1 MLLLIGRN
9 CDGADS
15 YRTLEQA
22 LFSFPRK
29 ISYFRINWTFRVLFF
44 FFFVYSATP
53 LLRVLFELRWP
64 ILNNFRNVF
73 INTKATE
80 VFRFERSSFV
90 LFNISCARI
99 NSMVYS
105 ILTKSDMTSEFCHNR
120 IHYRIYYIL
129 LLSEVSKSIIFF
141 PGNTNSPISR
151 DEKYNYTKG
160 LWIVM
165 NLIFKYR
172 YKYFIIFNFCFESDV
187 IQNIWFSENAF
198 LIVLNIYDDHI

>member
-1 MLLLIGRN
+1 MVQIRIEPSN
-9 CDGADS
+9 RRYFRFRAK
-15 YRTLEQA
+15 YRTFELIERSA
-22 LFSFPRK
+22 
-29 ISYFRINWTFRVLFF
+29 FF

-105 ILTKSDMTSEFCHNR
+105 ILTKRDMTSEFCHNR
-120 IHYRIYYIL
+120 IYYRIYYIF

-151 DEKYNYTKG
+151 DEKYNYT
-160 LWIVM
+160 
-165 NLIFKYR
+165 
-172 YKYFIIFNFCFESDV
+172 
-187 IQNIWFSENAF
+187 
-198 LIVLNIYDDHI
+198 